1 MENLVKR
8 DLVIDNLRFILICI
22 IVLNHFNYNLE
33 LLPFIYSKTLLFN
46 EIPTPALGLISGL
59 LFFNSNLNFEI
70 ISKKITRRI
79 RSLLLPFVL
88 WSFILLFIYNISHLI
103 YFNLNLNNE
112 LLAVNEFSRFN
123 LINYFLILLSPQNS
137 LWYLQNLTFIMPF
150 TYGLNFL
157 LRKKLFL
164 FFFLIVI
171 FLYHFE
177 FNIFFSVRFL
187 PFFLLGAY
195 LSFNNYSVLKIK
207 IHSIPLF
214 FLLITSFL
222 VNNTY
227 GYDNFILVL
236 FHLLNFY
243 IFYVLLYNFLD
254 KIKFDFLA
262 KLSNY
267 SFFIYLTHIIIN
279 SFITKSYI
287 MVFGDFLLTTKFSF
301 IIINLIFFIISISI
315 SVMMAKLLE
324 KRFYNLYSILVGK
337 ETLIIRNYV
346 F

>member
-22 IVLNHFNYNLE
+22 IVLNHFNYNLD
-33 LLPFIYSKTLLFN
+33 LSPFIYSKTLLYN

-70 ISKKITRRI
+70 ISKKIIRRI

-88 WSFILLFIYNISHLI
+88 WSFILLFIYNISHVMF
-103 YFNLNLNNE
+103 FNLNLNSE
-112 LLAVNEFSRFN
+112 LLTVNEFSRFN
-123 LINYFLILLSPQNS
+123 LINYLLILLSPQNS

-150 TYGLNFL
+150 TYGLYFL

-164 FFFLIVI
+164 FFFLIII
-171 FLYHFE
+171 FLFHYKL
-177 FNIFFSVRFL
+177 NIFFSVRFL

-207 IHSIPLF
+207 MHIFPLF
-214 FLLITSFL
+214 TLLITSFL

-227 GYDNFILVL
+227 SYDSFLLII
-236 FHLLNFY
+236 FHLINVY
-243 IFYVLLYNFLD
+243 IFYVLLYNFVE
-254 KIKFDFLA
+254 KTKYDFIA
-262 KLSNY
+262 KLSGY

-287 MVFGDFLLTTKFSF
+287 MFFGDFLLTTKFSF

-324 KRFYNLYSILVGK
+324 TRFKNLYSILVGK
-337 ETLIIRNYV
+337 RN
-346 F
+346 FNHS